1 LVFATLH
8 TNSAAQ
14 TIDRIVDVFPE
25 NQQPQIRLQLSNTLA
40 AVISQRLLPGIKTG
54 LVPVAE
60 VLLSSAAVRTTI
72 REGKTHMIDNI
83 MQTSQ
88 DMGMIP
94 LETAMAQK
102 VKKGSLDPK
111 TAEEWSLRPK
121 ELMRLIDK

>member
-1 LVFATLH
+1 
-8 TNSAAQ
+8 
-14 TIDRIVDVFPE
+14 
-25 NQQPQIRLQLSNTLA
+25 
-40 AVISQRLLPGIKTG
+40 
-54 LVPVAE
+54 VAE